1 MNAINFDDLRYTKPD
16 GQSYSGNKKGEGQIR
31 DFREEIR
38 KVKGNT
44 SGSSGSSTSVGDI
57 SAENAREKVL
67 QYQQDLE
74 RELRLRGRDPSRNRR
89 EEEHVLFEKKRDSV
103 FESKTL
109 AELAGMKSEGE
120 INWDADG
127 TDELTEEQIRYLKEK
142 YDIKSLSANEFYNL
156 LAELSNMNVISCEE
170 VLNQLWRPGNPAA
183 YAAGGIVCA
192 SEGHFSQYLNSK
204 NDYLSWL
211 KNRNNSILA
220 EIFDRIKQEDQPG
233 NVSDTKPHTHIVYM
247 KTDDMLYSGG
257 NGAGL
262 SFYLKYAKNSTED
275 DPTIIAKGVDEN
287 GDEFEQIIHIN
298 QIDPRYA
305 TIVEMRALEAFTGV
319 EKQYGFTSLPLDTG
333 NMKLHDR
340 RNFMEMFAD
349 VISDM
354 NLLRQRKT
362 ADYYRYS
369 MQVYQNFMDSLTKL
383 FPSPPAG
390 YTVSKRF
397 SDMSR

>member
-16 GQSYSGNKKGEGQIR
+16 GQSYSGNKNGEGQIR

-38 KVKGNT
+38 KIRGNT
-44 SGSSGSSTSVGDI
+44 SGSSGSGTSVRDI

-67 QYQQDLE
+67 QYQRDLE
-74 RELRLRGRDPSRNRR
+74 RELRLRSRDPSRNRR
-89 EEEHVLFEKKRDSV
+89 EEEHVLFEKKCDSV

-109 AELAGMKSEGE
+109 AELA
-120 INWDADG
+120 
-127 TDELTEEQIRYLKEK
+127 
-142 YDIKSLSANEFYNL
+142 
-156 LAELSNMNVISCEE
+156 
-170 VLNQLWRPGNPAA
+170 
-183 YAAGGIVCA
+183 
-192 SEGHFSQYLNSK
+192 
-204 NDYLSWL
+204 
-211 KNRNNSILA
+211 
-220 EIFDRIKQEDQPG
+220 DQPG

-257 NGAGL
+257 NGTGL

-354 NLLRQRKT
+354 NLLRQWKT

-369 MQVYQNFMDSLTKL
+369 MQVYQNFMDKM
-383 FPSPPAG
+383 ADN
-390 YTVSKRF
+390 RF
-397 SDMSR
+397 TGRFMF